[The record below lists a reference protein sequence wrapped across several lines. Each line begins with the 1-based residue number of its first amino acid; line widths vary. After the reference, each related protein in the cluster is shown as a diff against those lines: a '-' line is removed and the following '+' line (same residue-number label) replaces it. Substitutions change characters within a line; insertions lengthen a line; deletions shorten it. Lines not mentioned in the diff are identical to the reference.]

1 MMADILVHL
10 RFKKNKHQNQF
21 PMKSKVAIVR
31 CNSYNQQEVNQA
43 IARGLELLGGVGTFI
58 KAEEKILLKV
68 NLLAGDVP
76 EKCVTTHP
84 AVFRAVAEQ
93 FLAAGACLSY
103 GDSPGFGSSGAAAK
117 KAGITDEADE
127 LKLEAAD
134 FKEGREVFFEEGS
147 QNKKFFIAN
156 GMLDCDGLISLP
168 KMKTHGLERFTGA
181 VKNQFGCV
189 VGMRKGE
196 FHVKLPDATD
206 FARML
211 VDLNS
216 YIKPRLYIMD
226 GIVAM
231 EGNGPRGGTPRPMN
245 VLLFSTDPIAL
256 DATASRMINLN
267 PLFVPTTLIGSE
279 TGAGNYKEE
288 DIELLGDGLKDFV
301 CMDFNVERSP
311 VKTAKKGRM
320 IQFLNNRLVPK
331 PYIIEEK
338 CTQCGTCVQSC
349 PVEGKAVNWLDGDKT
364 KAPVYDY
371 TKCIKCYC
379 CQEMCPES
387 AIVLKEPL
395 IIKVGKL
402 LKFTLFSAL
411 LKNSCRTVI

>member
-1 MMADILVHL
+1 
-10 RFKKNKHQNQF
+10 
-21 PMKSKVAIVR
+21 MKSKVAIVR
-31 CNSYNQQEVNQA
+31 CNSYNQQEVYQA
-43 IARGLELLGGVGTFI
+43 VAIGLELLGGVESFV
-58 KAEEKILLKV
+58 KADEKILLKV

-84 AVFRAVAEQ
+84 AVFRAVAEH
-93 FLAAGACLSY
+93 FLAGGARLSY
-103 GDSPGFGSSGAAAK
+103 GDSPGFGTTGAAAK
-117 KAGITDEADE
+117 KAGISDVAEE
-127 LKLEAAD
+127 LKLDAAD
-134 FKEGREVFFEEGS
+134 FKEGRDVFFEEGN
-147 QNKKFFIAN
+147 QNKKFFLAN
-156 GMLDCDGLISLP
+156 GVLDSDGLISLP

-206 FARML
+206 FAKML

-216 YIKPRLYIMD
+216 YVKPRLYIMD

-231 EGNGPRGGTPRPMN
+231 EGNGPRGGTPRHMN

-256 DATASRMINLN
+256 DATACRMINLN
-267 PLFVPTTLIGSE
+267 PLFVPTTLIGAE
-279 TGAGNYKEE
+279 AGAGFYKEE
-288 DIELLGDGLKDFV
+288 DIELVGDALKDFI
-301 CMDFNVERSP
+301 CMDFIVERSP
-311 VKTAKKGRM
+311 VKTIKKGRM
-320 IQFLNNRLVPK
+320 VQFLNNRLVAK
-331 PYIIEEK
+331 PYIVEDK

-349 PVEGKAVNWLDGDKT
+349 PVEGKAINWLNGDKS

-371 TKCIKCYC
+371 SICIKCYC

-387 AIVLKEPL
+387 AIILKEPL

-402 LKFTLFSAL
+402 F
-411 LKNSCRTVI
+411 